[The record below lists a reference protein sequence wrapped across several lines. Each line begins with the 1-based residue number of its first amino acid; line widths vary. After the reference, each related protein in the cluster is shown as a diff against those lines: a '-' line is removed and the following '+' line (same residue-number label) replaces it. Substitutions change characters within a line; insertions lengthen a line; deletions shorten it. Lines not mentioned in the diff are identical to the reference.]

1 MLRGHTLKGTPAA
14 RLGPLYY
21 NTVTRRCIGQIEQ
34 FATEARHQSG
44 PESRYR
50 YERAYGLYLGWR
62 ALVMDQ
68 VPDAV
73 FARDDAILE
82 ALLPQLPHGPQAT

>member
-21 NTVTRRCIGQIEQ
+21 ETVTRRCIGQIEQ
-34 FATEARHQSG
+34 FAAEARHHSG
-44 PESRYR
+44 SESRFR

-73 FARDDAILE
+73 FAQDDAILE
-82 ALLPQLPHGPQAT
+82 ALLPQLPHGQEGS